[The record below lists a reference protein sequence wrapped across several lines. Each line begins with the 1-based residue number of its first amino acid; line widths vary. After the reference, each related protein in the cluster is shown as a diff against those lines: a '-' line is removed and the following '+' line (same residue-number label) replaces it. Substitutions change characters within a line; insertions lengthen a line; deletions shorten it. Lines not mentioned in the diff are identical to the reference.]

1 MKKLGDMLDK
11 TVPVMTYMMVFVMI
25 IIAGMIFYNIFYNL
39 WNVLNTNAV
48 MDLNFM
54 SANGKFLIDGI
65 MSLFVMITLIAAVL
79 VYAKYGSEKG
89 MMAILIAAIV
99 AASRIIIVEHEEA
112 FLIGILILLLSI
124 SLILLRKYY

>member
-1 MKKLGDMLDK
+1 
-11 TVPVMTYMMVFVMI
+11 MI
-25 IIAGMIFYNIFYNL
+25 
-39 WNVLNTNAV
+39 TNE
-48 MDLNFM
+48 
-54 SANGKFLIDGI
+54 KFLIDGI

-99 AASRIIIVEHEEA
+99 ATSRTIIVDNKEA
-112 FLIGILILLLSI
+112 LVLGILILLLSI